1 MIVDCPICGK
11 NISRLNEMGKH
22 QSSSQCMKVRREK
35 GIVSKDV
42 PEDEEDSSKKTK
54 KKKDEDAW
62 EPGDWDDDYD
72 ADDAIHAK
80 AAPKESAARV
90 DDAIQEAVKASL
102 ETAAKEL
109 KV

>member
-72 ADDAIHAK
+72 ADDAIHAN

>member
-1 MIVDCPICGK
+1 MFPRVTNSFEMSSKWNLLK
-11 NISRLNEMGKH
+11 NWM
-22 QSSSQCMKVRREK
+22 MKVM
-35 GIVSKDV
+35 
-42 PEDEEDSSKKTK
+42 KTK

-80 AAPKESAARV
+80 AAPNESAARV